1 VKRKFHPGD
10 CVRFTSKFLQSTGQY
25 VGGEGRKK
33 WSVVAHK
40 CGLCDDGPRN
50 GGQFVAVDEES
61 YDDPSRPRH
70 INVANLIRCKSP
82 DYTGL

>member
-1 VKRKFHPGD
+1 MKRKFHPGD

-25 VGGEGRKK
+25 TRAPGEKHK
-33 WSVVAHK
+33 WTVVAHK
-40 CGLCDDGPRN
+40 CGLCD

-70 INVANLIRCKSP
+70 INVANLIKCKAP
-82 DYTGL
+82 DYTGM